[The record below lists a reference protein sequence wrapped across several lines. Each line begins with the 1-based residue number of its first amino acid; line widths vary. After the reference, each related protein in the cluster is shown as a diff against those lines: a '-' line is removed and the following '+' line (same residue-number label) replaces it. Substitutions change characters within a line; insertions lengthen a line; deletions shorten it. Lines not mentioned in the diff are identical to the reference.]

1 MIMGVKQN
9 VEHINRYRQL
19 AHIMAKHGMGYFV
32 SQMGMSS
39 YLTHMRRRDIE
50 SKKPKHSAAVTYR
63 MILEDMGPTFI
74 KFGQILST
82 RPDIIS
88 REYVKEF
95 SKLQDDVNPIPFEI
109 ISKQIEK
116 EIDGPLE
123 SVFAEID
130 PFPLASASIGQVHK
144 AILLNGDIVAIKV
157 QKPDIEKTIHLDIE
171 IMKTFA
177 RRAGTLVAQRSPYNP
192 GEIVDEFAKAIVRE
206 LDYTL
211 EAANAQRFYR
221 EFEND
226 DRVRI
231 PWIYSDISTKR
242 LLVMEY
248 IEGIKVSDILENSDF
263 TAEDRATIAEIG
275 AKSLFKMVFD
285 YGFFHADPHPAN
297 IFVINPTTISFLDFG
312 IVGKISSSMRKNL
325 IDLVISVINK
335 NPEKIADI
343 ILEMTGAEDAN
354 KNELIWD
361 IEDLIEIYYGK
372 MLESINMGDFIQDL
386 TLIAKRH
393 GIKMPVSYA
402 LLGKATLMIEGVGRQ
417 LNPNFETVSFS
428 KPYIKQMIKEKMG
441 PEYIIKHWYE
451 NLTQS
456 GELLIDLPVKIDSI
470 ISRLGSG
477 NFNIGVDKRTFDGV
491 THSFERSINR
501 LSFSIVA
508 AAMLLS
514 TAVMI
519 STNVGP
525 NAYGLS
531 IIGWI
536 GVLISFSL
544 SFYLIKAIMNC
555 GRL

>member
-456 GELLIDLPVKIDSI
+456 GELLIDFPVKIDSI